1 MGNKIV
7 SLKMSE
13 KDIENLDRLVTI
25 LLPMT
30 ITNSMN
36 RSDFIRM
43 AIREKMDREECVEK
57 RMGA

>member
-25 LLPMT
+25 
-30 ITNSMN
+30 TNSMN
-36 RSDFIRM
+36 RSVFIRM
-43 AIREKMDREECVEK
+43 AIREKMDREECVER